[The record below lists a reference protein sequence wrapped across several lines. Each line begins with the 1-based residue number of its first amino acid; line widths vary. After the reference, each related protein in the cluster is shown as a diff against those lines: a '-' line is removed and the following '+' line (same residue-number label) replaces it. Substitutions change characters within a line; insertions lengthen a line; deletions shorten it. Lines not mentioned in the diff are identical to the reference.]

1 MDTGNC
7 LVDSGDKSV
16 VLFLDGVA
24 LHDKVPHK
32 RKSYSAEYK
41 LQAVKYAAE
50 NGNRA
55 AGRKFGVSEKLVRD
69 WRKMEV
75 TLTLMKKTKKANRG
89 LKARWPELEK
99 RVYRWVLEQRAAG
112 RRLSAVQL
120 RLHALIV
127 AKEMN
132 IQDFAG
138 GPSWC
143 SRFMQRNRLSMGTQT
158 KWCQKRPLAAVDDT
172 REMQMSFIKEESEDI
187 RIADVF
193 NNKHEDT
200 EEQTEIQLEYSHPFT
215 SEDEHQSFI
224 DICVEEMG
232 DPEPCRIKHTEDTEE
247 LTDTHDMSFI
257 KEESEDIRIVE
268 AFNIKHEDTEE
279 QTEIQLEYS
288 HQFTSEDEHQSFRNK
303 SVKTEFIKE
312 EREEMG
318 DPEPCRIK
326 HTEDTEEL
334 TEIQLEYSH
343 QFTSE
348 DEHQSFRKISVKS
361 EFIKEEREEMGDPE
375 PCRIKYAEDTKELT
389 ELTEE
394 NEDNEELR
402 EVEEKIHLKTGE
414 NHLSSC
420 ESKQIILKK
429 TRANK
434 SFTCTQCGKSC
445 KYKHILDIQIRLHTR
460 EKPYKCSH
468 CDKRLNQSGHL
479 NKHKRIHTGEKPY
492 ACDQCGKRL
501 TTKGSLLVHMR
512 VHTGEKLF
520 TCGQCGKSFS
530 GSANL
535 KLHMNIHTR
544 EKLYTC
550 DQCGKTFLSTS
561 DLKTHLRIHTKE
573 NPHSCHLCGK
583 SFSRLQYLK
592 IHQKIHTGVREYMCF
607 ECEKTFTSA
616 SGLKQH
622 HRIHTGEKPYKCSH
636 CDKRFCKTGD
646 LKRHERIHTGEKPYK
661 CSHCDKRFNQSTSL
675 KTHERIHTGE
685 KPYQCTACGKHF
697 SQYSALHRHTK
708 NNHIK

>member
-247 LTDTHDMSFI
+247 LTDDDDDDDDDDSRRSWKEQRDALVKHNQKLPPSVSNSGTVQEWKYEVEMSFLLPHLSPRSSRC
-257 KEESEDIRIVE
+257 ELGPGEPL
-268 AFNIKHEDTEE
+268 EDTQDSTDLSSVEE
-279 QTEIQLEYS
+279 RTATPPAQTPSTPLSPARPVERTATPPASEGCSAQTPSTPLS
-288 HQFTSEDEHQSFRNK
+288 PAHTPTQTRPAPDSSRPAVSEDEQLLDTVPVPAAHQEMYSF
-303 SVKTEFIKE
+303 
-312 EREEMG
+312 
-318 DPEPCRIK
+318 
-326 HTEDTEEL
+326 
-334 TEIQLEYSH
+334 
-343 QFTSE
+343 
-348 DEHQSFRKISVKS
+348 
-361 EFIKEEREEMGDPE
+361 
-375 PCRIKYAEDTKELT
+375 A
-389 ELTEE
+389 
-394 NEDNEELR
+394 
-402 EVEEKIHLKTGE
+402 
-414 NHLSSC
+414 LS
-420 ESKQIILKK
+420 LV
-429 TRANK
+429 
-434 SFTCTQCGKSC
+434 
-445 KYKHILDIQIRLHTR
+445 
-460 EKPYKCSH
+460 P
-468 CDKRLNQSGHL
+468 
-479 NKHKRIHTGEKPY
+479 
-492 ACDQCGKRL
+492 RL
-501 TTKGSLLVHMR
+501 TRLSREAQAQAQAQFLTLLSELEDR
-512 VHTGEKLF
+512 QLA
-520 TCGQCGKSFS
+520 Q
-530 GSANL
+530 
-535 KLHMNIHTR
+535 MNT
-544 EKLYTC
+544 
-550 DQCGKTFLSTS
+550 
-561 DLKTHLRIHTKE
+561 
-573 NPHSCHLCGK
+573 P
-583 SFSRLQYLK
+583 
-592 IHQKIHTGVREYMCF
+592 
-607 ECEKTFTSA
+607 
-616 SGLKQH
+616 GL
-622 HRIHTGEKPYKCSH
+622 
-636 CDKRFCKTGD
+636 
-646 LKRHERIHTGEKPYK
+646 
-661 CSHCDKRFNQSTSL
+661 
-675 KTHERIHTGE
+675 
-685 KPYQCTACGKHF
+685 
-697 SQYSALHRHTK
+697 
-708 NNHIK
+708 